1 MGIEIERKFLVRQE
15 SLPQLKDG
23 RRIIQGY
30 LADKPSV
37 RFRVTENKLI
47 LTVKYPQP
55 DGSRFEVE
63 TEKLNPTEDE
73 VATLQNIALYPVV
86 EKIRY
91 RLDYAGLTWEI
102 DVYQNENAGLITA
115 DVELTSL
122 EHSISFPEWID
133 VNSELTQNPQYFN
146 QNLGIRPFS
155 TWLKKL
161 E

>member
-1 MGIEIERKFLVRQE
+1 MGTEIERKFLVRRE
-15 SLPQLKDG
+15 LLPELVNG
-23 RRIIQGY
+23 VRIIQGY
-30 LADKPSV
+30 LAEKPSV
-37 RFRVTENKLI
+37 RFRIMNDSLI

-73 VATLQNIALYPVV
+73 KLMLPGIAIYPPI

-102 DVYQNENAGLITA
+102 DVYQQENAGLITA
-115 DVELTSL
+115 DVELSSWDQ
-122 EHSISFPEWID
+122 SISFPEWID
-133 VNSELTQNPQYFN
+133 VEADITRDPQYFN